1 ENLKQ
6 YIRLGSLLEIMGLM
20 TFESRGGDNPM
31 IFIRINDP
39 LRIQN
44 DVNSKYENILL
55 KKTMKRH
62 SSSTELFDHFFLH
75 AFDNVERWNFIE
87 DFFLGASNDD
97 LLDKYPGT
105 EKGHIDII
113 KHLKLNH
120 KHQTTEDN
128 GHNDVNTI
136 LNIFTPVENDFYT
149 NGRLLTIGEETKT
162 TLNWVREDPVEFDKI
177 RRKYSLRIEGATMSK
192 LTKILQVEHFEYLRD
207 LFGLRLRISFP
218 GYDSEVE
225 AKVVYDDDPVK
236 FYKWWKKNMEK
247 VYLTKKDMLLLFI
260 RVNDKEPSALLKA
273 HKEILLKKKF

>member
-1 ENLKQ
+1 
-6 YIRLGSLLEIMGLM
+6 M
-20 TFESRGGDNPM
+20 
-31 IFIRINDP
+31 
-39 LRIQN
+39 
-44 DVNSKYENILL
+44 
-55 KKTMKRH
+55 
-62 SSSTELFDHFFLH
+62 
-75 AFDNVERWNFIE
+75 
-87 DFFLGASNDD
+87 
-97 LLDKYPGT
+97 
-105 EKGHIDII
+105 
-113 KHLKLNH
+113 KLNH